1 MLSLPCALQSRR
13 ENGASVQAVARDG
26 LASYLVPR
34 LSSQARSEL
43 IAVQNILNAWTPNP
57 GIDERSSPL
66 ESSDHRL
73 MTSKLYRL
81 VTSVID
87 ACAHFNFIWQNH
99 ALPKVKFFAWLLLQE
114 HIQCKSN
121 LKKKNILDTDVCEL
135 CNQSAE
141 TTSHLISGCSFAQRF
156 WRHLG
161 WEPLIIPP
169 AADLW
174 KIQAQAGAP
183 TDPCPPWSS
192 FAAGT
197 SGSTPM
203 TWSSDAG
210 RQVYRTYSSPAAKP
224 QNSGAGACLLPSVE
238 M

>member
-1 MLSLPCALQSRR
+1 
-13 ENGASVQAVARDG
+13 
-26 LASYLVPR
+26 
-34 LSSQARSEL
+34 
-43 IAVQNILNAWTPNP
+43 
-57 GIDERSSPL
+57 
-66 ESSDHRL
+66 

-183 TDPCPPWSS
+183 TRSLPTMVLLCCWNLWIQRSRRTLALVLAS
-192 FAAGT
+192 FPAWRCRVLEK
-197 SGSTPM
+197 SIFH
-203 TWSSDAG
+203 
-210 RQVYRTYSSPAAKP
+210 VNLSPLASA
-224 QNSGAGACLLPSVE
+224 
-238 M
+238 

>member
-1 MLSLPCALQSRR
+1 
-13 ENGASVQAVARDG
+13 
-26 LASYLVPR
+26 
-34 LSSQARSEL
+34 
-43 IAVQNILNAWTPNP
+43 
-57 GIDERSSPL
+57 
-66 ESSDHRL
+66 

-183 TDPCPPWSS
+183 TRSLPTMVLLCCWNLWIHCHDVVFRRRAPSLQNLLFSCREAAELWRWRLPPSQR
-192 FAAGT
+192 G
-197 SGSTPM
+197 
-203 TWSSDAG
+203 D
-210 RQVYRTYSSPAAKP
+210 
-224 QNSGAGACLLPSVE
+224 VE
-238 M
+238 YWRNLFFM